1 MNLTDLLGTVAR
13 LGLDVLSMLLL
24 VGWLYRRRLAA
35 PEMTLVFTALN
46 IGLFAAVTSIG
57 SGHFPTGIGF
67 GLFGL
72 LSLVRLRSAAFTL
85 KDVAYTFVALVLAL
99 VNGLPDRNLVLVVLL
114 DALLLVSLWV
124 VDETR
129 SRTPATRLM
138 RVTLDTA
145 VTDLGR
151 RPRRGPSPGLR
162 RAAQRGGRGRRPGPR
177 DDPGGGAVRRP
188 RRAVR
193 LAGAGGRSMFA
204 EALPLDVSARGTV
217 SLAEVLVEAP
227 NLTRVDRK
235 YLVDVRTAQT
245 LVDTLPA
252 AYRTLSIA
260 GRAVHDLPLDVLR
273 HRGPGLLPRAR
284 AAAPPA
290 LEGPQPAVR
299 RGRALPRRG
308 QGPRRS
314 RAGPRRPSPTP
325 TSRPTGCSTRPVP
338 RSSAR
343 PWPRTRWT
351 PTCRRC
357 DRRWRSATAARR
369 WPTPSRS

>member
-1 MNLTDLLGTVAR
+1 MSTSDILGTVAR

-129 SRTPATRLM
+129 RKTPVTRLM

-145 VTDLGR
+145 VTDLESAAAEVR
-151 RPRRGPSPGLR
+151 RRISVEPLSVVVEDVDLVRDTTRVAVRYAVPEEAWTLPTDGQPAEELDDD
-162 RAAQRGGRGRRPGPR
+162 AQR
-177 DDPGGGAVRRP
+177 
-188 RRAVR
+188 
-193 LAGAGGRSMFA
+193 
-204 EALPLDVSARGTV
+204 EALGAR
-217 SLAEVLVEAP
+217 
-227 NLTRVDRK
+227 
-235 YLVDVRTAQT
+235 
-245 LVDTLPA
+245 
-252 AYRTLSIA
+252 
-260 GRAVHDLPLDVLR
+260 
-273 HRGPGLLPRAR
+273 
-284 AAAPPA
+284 
-290 LEGPQPAVR
+290 
-299 RGRALPRRG
+299 
-308 QGPRRS
+308 
-314 RAGPRRPSPTP
+314 
-325 TSRPTGCSTRPVP
+325 
-338 RSSAR
+338 
-343 PWPRTRWT
+343 
-351 PTCRRC
+351 
-357 DRRWRSATAARR
+357 
-369 WPTPSRS
+369 